1 MVNEKSAL
9 RKSLLSLRNSSPERS
24 LLISHLEYFDTFNKA
39 ETVFCYVSAGSEVE
53 THNFIKEILPVKKVV
68 VPYCTD
74 KCGNMIAVEIKS
86 FDELKKGLFG
96 IPEPV
101 NPKEFPKKEIDFAIV
116 PAISFDKYGYRLG
129 YGKGYYDRF
138 LSDINPFKLGI
149 CKEALLVESLPHDE
163 YDVKMDKVI
172 VL

>member
-1 MVNEKSAL
+1 MVNEKTAL
-9 RKSLLSLRNSSPERS
+9 RKSLLSLRNSSPRKS
-24 LLISHLEYFDTFNKA
+24 LLLSHLERFDEYKDA
-39 ETVFCYVSAGSEVE
+39 KTVFCYVSAGSEVD
-53 THNFIKEILPVKKVV
+53 THDLIKEILPLKRVV

-86 FDELKKGLFG
+86 FDELKEGFFG

-101 NPKEFPKKEIDFAIV
+101 NPKEFPKEKIDFAIV
-116 PAISFDKYGYRLG
+116 PAIAFDKDGFRLG

-149 CKEALLVESLPHDE
+149 CKEELLAESLPHDE
-163 YDVKMDKVI
+163 YDVKMDS
-172 VL
+172 VLII

>member
-1 MVNEKSAL
+1 MVNEKTAL
-9 RKSLLSLRNSSPERS
+9 RKRFLSLRNSSPRKS
-24 LLISHLEYFDTFNKA
+24 LLLSHLECFDEYKDA
-39 ETVFCYVSAGSEVE
+39 KTVFCYVSAGSEVD
-53 THNFIKEILPVKKVV
+53 THDLIKEILPLKRVV

-86 FDELKKGLFG
+86 FDELKEGVFG

-101 NPKEFPKKEIDFAIV
+101 NPKEFPKEEIDFAIV
-116 PAISFDKYGYRLG
+116 PAIAFDKDGYRLG

-138 LSDINPFKLGI
+138 LSDIKPFKLGI
-149 CKEALLVESLPHDE
+149 CKEELLAESLPHDE